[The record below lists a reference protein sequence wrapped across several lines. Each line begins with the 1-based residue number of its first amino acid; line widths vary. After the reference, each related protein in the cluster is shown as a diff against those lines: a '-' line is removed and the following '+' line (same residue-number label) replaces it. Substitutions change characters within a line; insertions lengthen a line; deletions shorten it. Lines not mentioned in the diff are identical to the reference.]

1 MRPRSPSST
10 ALALAALGTAAGLSV
25 AASAAQAAAP
35 AAQTAPVSPTC
46 GAAGDKDFPL
56 ATRIHGGPA
65 EYPAGGELRTWS
77 LDLTNTTAEPCRA
90 VHPVLVLT
98 DRDQA
103 LRPGQIRA
111 EFYDAEARLWRPVAF
126 ESTERAE
133 SVGVFAGP
141 ELQTGPKNPIPAV
154 PAFDGFAVPA
164 GRTLTVPVRLAFGAD
179 AAPDE
184 VTVSAAVVQK
194 RGEDGD
200 WVGESGAYRL
210 MIGPAEPDGEDT
222 GTSTGVSSGTDP
234 ADPATTARPT
244 APGTGSADPGGPELA
259 RTGQR
264 ESAANTARRTALR
277 LAPVAAALLA
287 GGAALV
293 LLARRSRRS

>member
-1 MRPRSPSST
+1 MPT
-10 ALALAALGTAAGLSV
+10 A
-25 AASAAQAAAP
+25 
-35 AAQTAPVSPTC
+35 PTC

-126 ESTERAE
+126 ESTDRAE

-141 ELQTGPKNPIPAV
+141 ELQAGPKNPIPAV

-210 MIGPAEPDGEDT
+210 TIGPAEPDGEDAEVAT
-222 GTSTGVSSGTDP
+222 PTDP
-234 ADPATTARPT
+234 ADPAAPARPT
-244 APGTGSADPGGPELA
+244 APGTGSGDPGGPELA

-264 ESAANTARRTALR
+264 ESTANTARRTALV

-293 LLARRSRRS
+293 LFARRSRRS